1 MRVFQVITVSE
12 YGGAQT
18 FVANLVDALSTEN
31 DVFILYGGEGEAWTD
46 LGNKFT
52 PIRLNKHRKHIS
64 PKDILLFFKLLY
76 YRFKYKPDIVH
87 LHSSKMG
94 VLGRLA
100 FNKKK
105 VIVTLHGFDSVRKQY
120 SEFLFVEKKL
130 KNRAY
135 KIVAVSKY
143 DADAMK
149 EEGISDNVT
158 YIYNGVPDVSLSK
171 EKLNESITKQ
181 IAKIRECY
189 SKIAICVARISPQKK
204 FDLFCDIANAL
215 PQYAFVWVGN
225 KEEME
230 NLPLNVFCLG
240 EISKAYLAVKEADL
254 FLLPSNYEGLPM
266 SILEAMSLSKPIVA
280 SKVGGITEVI
290 NQGAGF
296 VLDNDL
302 NIFVDKI
309 NLLFSDDVLYK
320 QMAETAREIY
330 LKNHTIE
337 HMCAQYFDLYKTIVN
352 NQ

>member
-18 FVANLVDALSTEN
+18 FVANLVDALSAKNE
-31 DVFILYGGEGEAWTD
+31 VFILYGGEGEAWTD

-52 PIRLNKHRKHIS
+52 PIRLNKHRKNIS

-94 VLGRLA
+94 ILGRLA

-105 VIVTLHGFDSVRKQY
+105 VIITLHGFDSVRKQY
-120 SEFLFVEKKL
+120 PQFLVVEQKL
-130 KNRAY
+130 KNRAA

-143 DADAMK
+143 DAEIMRA
-149 EEGISDNVT
+149 EGISDNVT

-171 EKLNESITKQ
+171 EKLEDDIYSQ
-181 IAKIRECY
+181 FSKIRENY
-189 SKIAICVARISPQKK
+189 NKIAICVARISPQKK
-204 FDLFCDIANAL
+204 FDLFCDIAKAL
-215 PQYAFVWVGN
+215 PKYAFVWVGN
-225 KEEME
+225 KDEME
-230 NLPLNVFCLG
+230 NLPQNVFCLG
-240 EISKAYLAVKEADL
+240 EVPKAYLTIKEADL

-280 SKVGGITEVI
+280 SSVGGITEVI

-296 VLDNDL
+296 ALDNDL

-309 NLLFSDDVLYK
+309 DLLFSDDALYK
-320 QMAETAREIY
+320 QIAQQSREIY
-330 LKNHTIE
+330 LKNHTLE
-337 HMCAQYFDLYKTIVN
+337 HMCKQYFDLYKTVVN